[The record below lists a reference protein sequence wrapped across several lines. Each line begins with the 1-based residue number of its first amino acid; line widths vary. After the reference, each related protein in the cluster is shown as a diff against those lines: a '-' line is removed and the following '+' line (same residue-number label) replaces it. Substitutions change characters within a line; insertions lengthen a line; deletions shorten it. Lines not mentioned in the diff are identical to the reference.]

1 LFSSSAMRFSS
12 LLTVLLRSSTTVSAI
27 GAIAPKCEEKF
38 WGELQRA
45 MRRTRRCAGR
55 WEWRR
60 DKCAM
65 AGRVVDEV
73 ELTVVR

>member
-38 WGELQRA
+38 WEN
-45 MRRTRRCAGR
+45 CKGR
-55 WEWRR
+55 
-60 DKCAM
+60 
-65 AGRVVDEV
+65 
-73 ELTVVR
+73 